1 MRLLSIDILRTV
13 AIGMMVLVHFVENL
27 SSHYSLSTAN
37 PASREH
43 LWWLP
48 VGLAAPLFTLLAGV
62 SYHCWVIIQRD
73 RGIDD
78 CTISKRTVRRGF
90 FLIGVGFA
98 FNVVVWLP
106 EDTFN
111 WDILTFIGSAL
122 ILLNIIRKIPTEA
135 LIFGILLVAI
145 MSPALQEISD
155 YYAFWIN
162 GYFEYDLTLSDVVL
176 GYLATG
182 YFPIFPWIIF
192 PATGFVITPLLFP
205 SAAAHSRRQQ
215 PSNMLLANCFSIG
228 CIAAS
233 LVLQQ
238 ITFLSPLICRR
249 TMFPASSSYLLGAI
263 GVSTLSLF
271 ALHRIVDK
279 KEDQN
284 IPSQTFGGLEKCFR
298 VISKHSLSIYLIHHM
313 IHLWPLWI
321 YGLMTV
327 GEPTTHWQKI
337 MPVIFSTTLAFFFC
351 ALVIPA
357 FLIIDKYRVPTIE
370 SIMRWV
376 SD

>member
-27 SSHYSLSTAN
+27 SARYSPSVAG

-62 SYHCWVIIQRD
+62 SYYSWLTFQRD

-78 CTISKRTVRRGF
+78 CTISKRTVRRGL

-98 FNVVVWLP
+98 FNVFVWLP

-122 ILLNIIRKIPTEA
+122 IFLNIIRKIPTTV
-135 LIFGILLVAI
+135 LIFGLMLVAI
-145 MSPALQEISD
+145 LSPALQKISD

-182 YFPIFPWIIF
+182 YFPIFPWIIL
-192 PATGFVITPLLFP
+192 PAIGFVIAPVLF
-205 SAAAHSRRQQ
+205 SSTATHSLEQQ
-215 PSNMLLANCFSIG
+215 PSKLLLATGLSIG

-233 LVLQQ
+233 VVLQQ
-238 ITFLSPLICRR
+238 ITFLSPLIYRR

-279 KEDQN
+279 KADGKKHSYAFEE
-284 IPSQTFGGLEKCFR
+284 LAKWFR
-298 VISKHSLSIYLIHHM
+298 VVSKHSLSIYLIHHM

-351 ALVIPA
+351 VLVIPA
-357 FLIIDKYRVPTIE
+357 FLIIDKYRVPTVE
-370 SIMRWV
+370 SIMRWI